1 MSNSNVKEKTI
12 ERHCRNVELYIN
24 AYLLKEEPLE
34 MKYGANSLRIDDF
47 LGYYFIRKCMWSTPD
62 SIKSTAASIK
72 KFYSCMLQRGNIGES
87 DYRELVETISE
98 NMDCWLED
106 CETFNNPDAA
116 NPFDY

>member
-1 MSNSNVKEKTI
+1 
-12 ERHCRNVELYIN
+12 
-24 AYLLKEEPLE
+24 
-34 MKYGANSLRIDDF
+34 
-47 LGYYFIRKCMWSTPD
+47 
-62 SIKSTAASIK
+62 
-72 KFYSCMLQRGNIGES
+72 MLQRGNIGES